1 MAEAEK
7 CPRCEGG
14 SDLDENP
21 SPALAALGIE
31 PFWRV
36 CRTCSL
42 KWDPCVAFMMCDRR
56 KAGRRAAD
64 QPAEWP
70 EGVPEE
76 NGLYWRSFSG
86 FVCLVRRED
95 ERWFYEYTGPD
106 DFFFPIEDMKFWR
119 IEKPEPHSS
128 GEG

>member
-7 CPRCEGG
+7 CPRCGWTRYQFRQG
-14 SDLDENP
+14 CKQCTRCN
-21 SPALAALGIE
+21 G
-31 PFWRV
+31 WRAMG
-36 CRTCSL
+36 TE
-42 KWDPCVAFMMCDRR
+42 AFPMTPDKDRR
-56 KAGRRAAD
+56 DKFPGGRRATD
-64 QPAEWP
+64 QPTGWR

-95 ERWFYEYTGPD
+95 ERWFHEHTGPD

-119 IEKPEPHSS
+119 IEKPEPHS
-128 GEG
+128 GEEA